1 MEQFKKALSEV
12 SAIINSIPEELNNKI
27 SDKFKEIVEL
37 EKENEYKPEL
47 EELVIKN
54 NLLPE
59 TIIILGMIHRDYLC
73 SEEER
78 KRLIEEEQEIIE
90 KQYKE
95 NMENYIYENLF
106 KSRKKKILD
115 INKKRNEMLEEID
128 NKKEELRLIPIKSK
142 WYEKVLDFFRN
153 ILIKK

>member
-1 MEQFKKALSEV
+1 MEQFRKALSEV
-12 SAIINSIPEELNNKI
+12 STIINSIPEELGSKI
-27 SDKFKEIVEL
+27 SDKFKKIVEI
-37 EKENEYKPEL
+37 EKDNEYKPEL

-78 KRLIEEEQEIIE
+78 KKLIEEEQEII
-90 KQYKE
+90 KKKYKE
-95 NMENYIYENLF
+95 NMENYAYENLF
-106 KSRKKKILD
+106 KGRKENIPD
-115 INKKRNEMLEEID
+115 VNNKRNEILEEID
-128 NKKEELRLIPIKSK
+128 GKKEELRLISIKAK
-142 WYEKVLDFFRN
+142 WYKKVLEFFRN